1 MKIMQKTVAALAM
14 ALCLFVAFSTASAA
28 DEGGVRLIPFKGY
41 DLDGKAIDVEK
52 SIGNRPVMLIFWAS
66 WCPSCRTEA
75 PKLNK
80 LVETYAGRGMDF
92 IGVNV
97 GVNDTYER
105 AKAFAAKTGMI
116 YPNLFDATG
125 AIGSQYA
132 LQGVPTVV
140 VADKNGVIRYYGYE
154 APEISEETFQL
165 LMAN

>member
-1 MKIMQKTVAALAM
+1 MKIMQKTVTGLILALF
-14 ALCLFVAFSTASAA
+14 LSVAFSAASAA
-28 DEGGVRLIPFKGY
+28 SEEDVRLIPFKGY
-41 DLDGKAIDVEK
+41 DLDGKAIDVEQ

-66 WCPSCRTEA
+66 WCPSCRTEV

-80 LVETYAGRGMDF
+80 LVETYGGRGMDF

-105 AKAFAAKTGMI
+105 ARAFARKTGAT

-125 AIGSQYA
+125 AIVSQYA

-140 VADKNGVIRYYGYE
+140 VADKKGVIRYYGYE
-154 APEISEETFQL
+154 TPEISEETFQL